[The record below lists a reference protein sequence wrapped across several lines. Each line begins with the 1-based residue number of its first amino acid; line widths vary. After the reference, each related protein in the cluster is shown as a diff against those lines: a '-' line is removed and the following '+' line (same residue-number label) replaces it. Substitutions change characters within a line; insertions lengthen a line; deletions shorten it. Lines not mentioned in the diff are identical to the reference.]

1 MAIVL
6 GMHGYIMITS
16 LLEDELSLLSSV
28 YWKRYVMCVPAY
40 FFFYIVHRFLKLERL
55 ELMKQCF
62 ETDLIRQEYHAILE
76 NMNEGVI
83 TKTTGLKY
91 FNTVTLEMLK
101 QSECLSEEQEALL

>member
-1 MAIVL
+1 MVYFVSFIAVVL
-6 GMHGYIMITS
+6 GMHSYIMITS
-16 LLEDELSLLSSV
+16 LLEDKLSLLSPV
-28 YWKRYVMCVPAY
+28 YWHRYAMIVPAY
-40 FFFYIVHRFLKLERL
+40 FFFYIILRFLKLERL

-62 ETDLIRQEYHAILE
+62 ETDLIRKEYHAILE

-101 QSECLSEEQEALL
+101 QSECLS